1 MKFDSSSRVLFFA
14 PHPDDESLA
23 AGGLLQKAAAAGA
36 NVRVIFATNGDDNPW
51 PLRVI
56 ERQWKIEAHHRL
68 LWGMRRMHEAR
79 EALQVLGHPP
89 ACADFL
95 QLPDQR
101 LTELFLQSDQQ
112 LIHRLAGVINEA
124 QPTLIVAPSAF
135 DTHSDHNA
143 FHLLLNRAVELG
155 GFSSIPR
162 LYYSVHQRDYHGN
175 YGRVVLP
182 LSAAERETKR
192 RAILCHH
199 SQMALSRRRFLRHVL
214 PFEEFWR
221 AMPAREVDLLH
232 PVSRGYLENA
242 TLRLRLQ
249 RRIRSATFARCTL
262 LVAIESATGSHRWAL
277 RLPAFSKEL
286 AFEDAV
292 SGMKIGCAQIRIRG
306 RRAEVDLPLDSLGEI
321 RSLHAKLEQP
331 TIFYDCAGWRE
342 IPATQ
347 VAVTTPT
354 PRRVLQNAASRARR
368 KFLRPTTATAVR

>member
-1 MKFDSSSRVLFFA
+1 MKFDSSSRLLLFA

-51 PLRVI
+51 PLRVV

-101 LTELFLQSDQQ
+101 LTEYFLQSDQQ
-112 LIHRLAGVINEA
+112 LIDRLARVIAEA

-135 DTHSDHNA
+135 DTHPDHNA
-143 FHLLLNRAVELG
+143 FHLLLNRAVDAG
-155 GFSSIPR
+155 GLHAIPR
-162 LYYSVHQRDYHGN
+162 LFYSVHQRHYHAN

-182 LSAAERETKR
+182 LTVEEEETKR
-192 RAILCHH
+192 RAILCHE

-214 PFEEFWR
+214 PHEEFWR
-221 AMPAREVDLLH
+221 ALPARDVDLLH
-232 PVSRGYLENA
+232 PVSYGHVDKA
-242 TLRLRLQ
+242 TLRLRLR

-262 LVAIESATGSHRWAL
+262 LVAIESVTASHRWAL
-277 RLPAFSKEL
+277 RLPAFSKQIE
-286 AFEDAV
+286 FEDAL
-292 SGMKIGCAQIRIRG
+292 SGMKMGSARVRIHG
-306 RRAEVDLPLDSLGEI
+306 TQAEVDLPLDSLGEI
-321 RSLHAKLEQP
+321 RSLHTKLEQP
-331 TIFYDCAGWRE
+331 TLFYDHAGWRE
-342 IPATQ
+342 IPTTK
-347 VAVTTPT
+347 VAVAASA
-354 PRRVLQNAASRARR
+354 PRRVLESVTTRSRRM
-368 KFLRPTTATAVR
+368 LPATVPVVR